1 VTPLAAPKFCSPYS
15 VIQAPYADDVLLPNV
30 SFLLILVL
38 VVALG
43 LLPLFGV
50 IDLWSKRRFASTEAR
65 IGWTIALVVAGLPA
79 LVVYV
84 ILVVRSKD
92 RVPLLPAT

>member
-1 VTPLAAPKFCSPYS
+1 
-15 VIQAPYADDVLLPNV
+15 VLIPNV

-43 LLPLFGV
+43 VLPLLGV
-50 IDLWSKRRFASTEAR
+50 MDLWSKRRFASTEAR